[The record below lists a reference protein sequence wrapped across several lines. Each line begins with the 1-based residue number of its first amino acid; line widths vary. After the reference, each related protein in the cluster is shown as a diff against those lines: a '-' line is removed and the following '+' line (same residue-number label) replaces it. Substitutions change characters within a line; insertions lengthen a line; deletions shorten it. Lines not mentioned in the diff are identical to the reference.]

1 MPSKRSAMNVQEA
14 VSAAKIWVTEVFKE
28 EHISKLGLEEVVH
41 DESERVW
48 RITLGFS
55 RVLNSDLEIPN
66 ILKMLPSPRF
76 FKVITVKEPSGEVVS
91 MRDRETE

>member
-1 MPSKRSAMNVQEA
+1 MNVQEA
-14 VSAAKIWVTEVFKE
+14 VSAAKNWVIDVFRE

-55 RVLNSDLEIPN
+55 RVWNSDSDISNL
-66 ILKMLPSPRF
+66 LKALPSPRF

-91 MRDRETE
+91 MRDREKE